1 MEGKT
6 VKKTLPTL
14 KTILSWKRC
23 FRAAAVV
30 PLLVV
35 LALIPQQAHAGIGDI
50 VSILTGIYSTLRGGI
65 GGPLN
70 SIQAVNANIRD
81 LHQQV
86 VWPVATLNQARGF
99 IGQVTGQYRD
109 PMRQIH
115 TLSTNSATLINP
127 SQLESVLRGG
137 QAGNVMQMQPAFQR
151 LYQSVPTANNAPPAE
166 RNMMDMDDASALAAL
181 KTTVMSDQGG
191 NQMLSLADQMEQQA
205 AQAAPGSTPLLTAQ
219 AQIATLE
226 SQAFLQRILAAELRQ
241 EAAKLAHDNSVRKRS
256 AGAASN
262 LRNQVHQVLSR
273 P

>member
-1 MEGKT
+1 MTKI
-6 VKKTLPTL
+6 LSSL
-14 KTILSWKRC
+14 KTILCWKPC
-23 FRAAAVV
+23 FRAAVV
-30 PLLVV
+30 ACLLVV

-50 VSILTGIYSTLRGGI
+50 VSILTGIYNTLRGSI

-70 SIQAVNANIRD
+70 TIQAVNANIRD

-86 VWPVATLNQARGF
+86 IWPVSVLNQARGF
-99 IGQVTGQYRD
+99 VGQVTGQYRN
-109 PMRQIH
+109 PMWQIH

-127 SQLESVLRGG
+127 SQLESVLRDG
-137 QAGNVMQMQPAFQR
+137 QAGGLSRIQPAFQR
-151 LYQSVPTANNAPPAE
+151 LYQPVPGASDAPSAE

-181 KTTVMSDQGG
+181 KTTFVSEQGG

-219 AQIATLE
+219 AQIASLE
-226 SQAFLQRILAAELRQ
+226 SQAYLQRILAAELRQ
-241 EAAKLAHDNSVRKRS
+241 EAAKLAHDNAVRKRG
-256 AGAASN
+256 AEAASK